1 MRRPPLPESSI
12 AGPALVNFNA
22 VVRMAWTQTDG
33 TLALASGME
42 FGEVDKVLI
51 RTNGGPPET
60 SIARPA
66 LAVHDGRLFVAWAG
80 TDGNRLINIASSAD
94 GRTFTNKV
102 ILAESSLAAPALI
115 SAEQLG
121 PTRLTL
127 AWTGTDS
134 QHHLNLLSS
143 DHGLSASSFTN
154 KVILPDTSVDGPSL
168 SAGEFGLDPF
178 LAWTAGFVNFWEVG
192 SGRKHVYDDT
202 PPPGGTRPVGS
213 DTSNVAPYLAT
224 LSGAEINILAY
235 TGRNRHLYSLTGG
248 LPPVVR
254 DKLADTSDFAPA
266 LAWANDGTLYWA
278 WTGTD
283 SAHSLNFQADPDM
296 PRLYR
301 DGIG

>member
-12 AGPALVNFNA
+12 AGPALVNFNSIL
-22 VVRMAWTQTDG
+22 RMAWTQADG

-51 RTNGGPPET
+51 GTNGGPPES
-60 SIARPA
+60 SIGRPA
-66 LAVHDGRLFVAWAG
+66 LAVHDGRLFVAWTG
-80 TDGNRLINIASSAD
+80 TDGIGLINIASSVD
-94 GRTFTNKV
+94 GRTFTDKV
-102 ILAESSLAAPALI
+102 TLGESSIAGPALI

-121 PTRLTL
+121 PMRLTV

-134 QHHLNLLSS
+134 EHHLNLLSS
-143 DHGLSASSFTN
+143 GDGLTASSFTN
-154 KVILPDTSVDGPSL
+154 KVVLPDTSVDGPSL

-178 LAWTAGFVNFWEVG
+178 LAWTAGFVNFWEIG

-202 PPPGGTRPVGS
+202 PPPGDTRPVGS
-213 DTSNVAPYLAT
+213 DTSYVAPTLAT

-235 TGRNRHLYSLTGG
+235 TGGNQHLYSLTGG
-248 LPPVVR
+248 IPPDVR
-254 DKLADTSDFAPA
+254 DKLADTSEFAPA
-266 LAWANDGTLYWA
+266 LAWANDGMLYWA

-283 SAHSLNFQADPDM
+283 GARSLNFQADADM
-296 PRLYR
+296 PRVYH